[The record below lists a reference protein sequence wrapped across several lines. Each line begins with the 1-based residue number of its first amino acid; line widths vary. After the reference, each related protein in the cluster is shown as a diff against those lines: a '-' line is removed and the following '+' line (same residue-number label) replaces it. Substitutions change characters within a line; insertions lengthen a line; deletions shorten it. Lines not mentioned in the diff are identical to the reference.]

1 MKKLKI
7 LIGFIVIVSISNAQV
22 TFYKE
27 FVGEGL
33 MLTPVNA
40 SSPTPEECYRHIPDT
55 QTVNLYNR
63 QFELIK
69 TFHFQSVA
77 SISSIYRNVFTKS
90 GKMEFFANL
99 RNFGVHNCYLV
110 NEDGTVLFDFK
121 EYSFFG
127 ICDDYLLMYKFEI
140 INNRN
145 QYKIRVYTLDNYDA
159 SVSDATHSNC
169 SRVYPNPATSGFVNI
184 EYEITQAETIEIFDA
199 SGKVLQT
206 AVLTPG
212 NTSLRM
218 NFKQPAGI
226 YFYKHQSGSGSF
238 IVQ

>member
-27 FVGEGL
+27 FVGEGFL
-33 MLTPVNA
+33 STPVNA
-40 SSPTPEECYRHIPDT
+40 SSPTPEDCYSHIPDT

-69 TFHFQSVA
+69 TFHFQSVE
-77 SISSIYRNVFTKS
+77 SISNIYRNVFTKS

-121 EYSFFG
+121 EYSFLG
-127 ICDDYLLMYKFEI
+127 ICDDYLLMYKLEI
-140 INNRN
+140 INNRY

-159 SVSDATHSNC
+159 SVSETQKSSN
-169 SRVYPNPATSGFVNI
+169 SRVLPNPTTGFVNI
-184 EYEITQAETIEIFDA
+184 EYSITQAETLEIFDA

>member
-7 LIGFIVIVSISNAQV
+7 LIGLIAIVSISNAQV

-33 MLTPVNA
+33 MLTTVNA
-40 SSPTPEECYRHIPDT
+40 SSPTQEDCYRHIPDT

-69 TFHFQSVA
+69 TFHFQSVV

-99 RNFGVHNCYLV
+99 RNLGTPNCYLV
-110 NEDGTVLFDFK
+110 NEDGTVLMDFK
-121 EYSFFG
+121 EYSFYG

-140 INNRN
+140 INNRH
-145 QYKIRVYTLDNYDA
+145 QYKIRVYTLDNYDD
-159 SVSDATHSNC
+159 SVSETQKASN
-169 SRVYPNPATSGFVNI
+169 SRVYPNPTTGFVNI
-184 EYEITQAETIEIFDA
+184 EYNVSQPENIEIFDA